1 MNIINYKFFSL
12 GSVLMLLLAM
22 SCKKDKMDFESDN
35 RASTE
40 NRVNST
46 ARLVNLAGYGQVI
59 ANGDTLT
66 SFVVPNPLAPDADER
81 LGTEYFP
88 TNGSLGKTW
97 FIPQD
102 LFNSNGHLELDL
114 STRNYQGVGD
124 EDLKFEVDNSY
135 KSPTDYYI
143 MPTSFMEGQTD
154 VVKIPRDVAAPS
166 KPDHFKIRIV
176 NLSGP
181 IKNQVF
187 NSEGSLEDL
196 TGNVSL
202 AYADGTL
209 VNAKTNNVSNLT
221 KVSEYIELPY
231 GTYQFKV
238 LMQDG
243 RQLPAL
249 GSELYETTIIN
260 PSTSTIPVGS
270 ARSSNLTYAPIQTYQ
285 PGGIYTVVV
294 APQGFRYLV
303 NEMDETASTYQNSFQ
318 IVNDN
323 SAPVNNTYFKI
334 HGANAWAQ
342 QNVNFRINGIA
353 IGAALSFGTA
363 GEYSTFIQGN
373 HTVEALDASGKVIAT
388 AEQHLRPAQNYTAW
402 LYPDA
407 SGAAK
412 LLIVAND
419 LSGSLPKNSSQDD
432 ATFNRHQ
439 YRYFFYKRFLNLS
452 IGNPYITFT
461 VNNGQADGGINSNL
475 NAGVNLQ
482 PGLPMLEQP
491 YLNTSFA
498 SGAYQ
503 IMAYRSKP
511 NIVPGSWADDIEIL
525 KSDDFIARKELYMAV
540 GRELPVHE
548 PGIFTIALIG
558 QSGEGTSSSVKA
570 KMIIIKH
577 NK

>member
-1 MNIINYKFFSL
+1 MKIINYKFFSL
-12 GSVLMLLLAM
+12 GSMLMLLLAV
-22 SCKKDKMDFESDN
+22 SCKKDKMNFESDN
-35 RASTE
+35 RAVTE
-40 NRVNST
+40 NRTNST
-46 ARLVNLAGYGQVI
+46 ARLVNIAGYGQVI

-66 SFVVPNPLAPDADER
+66 SFVVRNPLAPDADER
-81 LGTEYFP
+81 PGTEYFP

-97 FIPQD
+97 FVPQD
-102 LFNSNGHLELDL
+102 LFDSNGHLELDL
-114 STRNYQGVGD
+114 STRNYQGNGD
-124 EDLKFEVDNSY
+124 QDLKFDVVDSY
-135 KSPTDYYI
+135 GSPTDYYI
-143 MPTSFMEGQTD
+143 MPTSFMEGQPD
-154 VVKIPRDVAAPS
+154 IVKIPRDVAGPS

-176 NLSGP
+176 NLSGA
-181 IKNQVF
+181 IKSQVF

-209 VNAKTNNVSNLT
+209 VDAKTNNISNLS
-221 KVSEYIELPY
+221 KVSEYVELPY

-249 GSELYETTIIN
+249 GSELYGTTVID

-270 ARSSNLTYAPIQTYQ
+270 ARSSNLTYAPVQTYQ
-285 PGGIYTVVV
+285 PGGIYTIVV
-294 APQGFRYLV
+294 APQEFRYLV
-303 NEMDETASTYQNSFQ
+303 NEMDETAGTYQNSFQ
-318 IVNDN
+318 VINDN

-334 HGANAWAQ
+334 HGANAWGQ
-342 QNVNFRINGIA
+342 QNVNFRINGMA
-353 IGAALSFGTA
+353 IGNALPFGTA
-363 GEYSTFIQGN
+363 GEYGTFVQGT

-388 AEQHLRPAQNYTAW
+388 TEQLLRPAQNYTAW
-402 LYPDA
+402 IYADVA
-407 SGAAK
+407 GIAK

-419 LSGSLPKNSSQDD
+419 LSGSLPKPGSQDD

-452 IGNPYITFT
+452 TGNPYITFT
-461 VNNGQADGGINSNL
+461 LDNGQTDGGINSNP

-491 YLNTSFA
+491 YLNTTFT

-503 IMAYRSKP
+503 IMAYRSRP
-511 NIVPGSWADDIEIL
+511 NIVPGSWADDIETL
-525 KSDDFIARKELYMAV
+525 KSDDFIARKELYTAV

-558 QSGEGTSSSVKA
+558 QSGDGKSPSAKA